1 MIGEEA
7 ALCRQMLEIN
17 YPMENGVVRSW
28 DDMKH
33 LWDYTFYEKMGL
45 DPKECKVLLTEPPL
59 NPSKNREKMIEV
71 SLWDIVLSRILS
83 EKYLRSSMTEI
94 A

>member
-28 DDMKH
+28 EDMRH
-33 LWDYTFYEKMGL
+33 LWSYTFHEKMGL
-45 DPKECKVLLTEPPL
+45 DPGNCKVLLTEPPL
-59 NPSKNREKMIEV
+59 NPKTNREKMIQV
-71 SLWDIVLSRILS
+71 RIF
-83 EKYLRSSMTEI
+83 KGYLLL
-94 A
+94 